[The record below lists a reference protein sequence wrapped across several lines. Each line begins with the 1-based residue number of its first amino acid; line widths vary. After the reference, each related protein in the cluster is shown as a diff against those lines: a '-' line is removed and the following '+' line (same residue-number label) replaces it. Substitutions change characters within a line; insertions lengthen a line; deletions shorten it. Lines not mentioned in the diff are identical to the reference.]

1 MSTEKYLGM
10 IVGYRKTL
18 EQKFATAELKKE
30 ERAKQL
36 ANAFAQT
43 DIEGIWSAAS
53 KFLIPHYD
61 ANRRLAGME
70 IELGSCEIGRAHV

>member
-43 DIEGIWSAAS
+43 DIEGI
-53 KFLIPHYD
+53 
-61 ANRRLAGME
+61 
-70 IELGSCEIGRAHV
+70 